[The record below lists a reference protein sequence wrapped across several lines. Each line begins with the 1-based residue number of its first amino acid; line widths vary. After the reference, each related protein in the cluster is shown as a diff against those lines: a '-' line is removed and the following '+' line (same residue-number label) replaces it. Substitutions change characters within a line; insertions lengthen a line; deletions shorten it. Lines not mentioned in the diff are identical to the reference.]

1 MIRKKMKTYKIPC
14 SWEMYGYMDIEAE
27 TLEEAVHAAE
37 HFLTP
42 LPEGH
47 YVDESFEV
55 DTEVLYFEFQ
65 KEQDE
70 KDA

>member
-1 MIRKKMKTYKIPC
+1 MKTYKIPC

-27 TLEEAVHAAE
+27 TLEEAVAE
-37 HFLTP
+37 ADHFLTP
-42 LPEGH
+42 LPEGN
-47 YVDESFEV
+47 YVEDSFEV